1 MKQLDKYKL
10 LFEKESGMIVDVVA
24 YVDNRIMVEDEALR
38 QLKNAARIP
47 GVRRVIATPDIHT
60 GFGVPIGS
68 IVAIKD
74 NIVPSAV
81 GYDVNCGM
89 RVITTPLFR
98 ENIDP
103 KALAESI
110 RRDLPLGEGKRNVN
124 LSKDDLKII
133 LEKGLKGL
141 REIAHRYERL
151 SRIRNEEEEYNDI
164 LKTEESGSMSG
175 NADAVSR
182 RAIERGHDQL
192 GTLGGG
198 NHFCEIQFVE
208 EIYDNNIAKEF
219 GIEKNQIVIMLH
231 SGSRGLGHQ
240 IGDDYM
246 NLARTLTG
254 DISPSKS
261 LGFLP
266 LKENSGRDYVSA
278 MHCAANYAFVNRQ
291 IMTMFIR
298 KNFRHYFGDIPMPI
312 IYDVPHNIAKFE
324 NYEGENL
331 CIHRK
336 GATRAFPANK
346 MRGTVY
352 ERIGQPVIIPGSM
365 GTASYLLI
373 GEDKAIE
380 ALYSVCHG
388 SGRAM
393 SRTRAGGKVKRKDGR
408 IIEEGAISDERFRES
423 MQGIVLIC
431 EDKYHIKEEAPDA
444 YKDID
449 VVIDI
454 VVKSGLAKAI
464 ARMKPLAVLKG

>member
-10 LFEKESGMIVDVVA
+10 LFEKESGMIVDVIA

-47 GVRRVIATPDIHT
+47 GVRKVIATPDIHT

-141 REIAHRYERL
+141 REIAHKYERL
-151 SRIRNEEEEYNDI
+151 SKIRNEEEEYNDI

-254 DISPSKS
+254 DISPSKN

-298 KNFRHYFGDIPMPI
+298 KNFRH
-312 IYDVPHNIAKFE
+312 
-324 NYEGENL
+324 
-331 CIHRK
+331 
-336 GATRAFPANK
+336 
-346 MRGTVY
+346 
-352 ERIGQPVIIPGSM
+352 
-365 GTASYLLI
+365 
-373 GEDKAIE
+373 
-380 ALYSVCHG
+380 
-388 SGRAM
+388 
-393 SRTRAGGKVKRKDGR
+393 
-408 IIEEGAISDERFRES
+408 
-423 MQGIVLIC
+423 
-431 EDKYHIKEEAPDA
+431 
-444 YKDID
+444 
-449 VVIDI
+449 
-454 VVKSGLAKAI
+454 
-464 ARMKPLAVLKG
+464 

>member
-1 MKQLDKYKL
+1 MRQLDKYKL
-10 LFEKESGMIVDVVA
+10 LIEKEGGMLVDAVA
-24 YVDNRIMVEDEALR
+24 YVDNRIRVEDEAID

-47 GVRRVIATPDIHT
+47 GVRKVIATPDIHI

-68 IVAIKD
+68 VVAIKD

-89 RVITTPLFR
+89 RVITTPLFK

-103 KALAESI
+103 KSLAESI
-110 RRDLPLGEGKRNVN
+110 RRDIPLGEGKRNVSI
-124 LSKDDLKII
+124 SKEDLKIV

-141 REIAHRYERL
+141 REIIHKYERL
-151 SRIRNEEEEYNDI
+151 SRVKNEEEEHNDI
-164 LKTEESGSMSG
+164 LKTEDFGSMQG
-175 NADAVSR
+175 NTDAVSS

-198 NHFCEIQFVE
+198 NHFCEIQYVQE
-208 EIYDNNIAKEF
+208 VYDYAIAKEM

-240 IGDDYM
+240 IGGDYM

-254 DISPSKS
+254 NISPSKS
-261 LGFLP
+261 LSFLP

-278 MHCAANYAFVNRQ
+278 MHCAANFAFVNRQ

-298 KNFRHYFGDIPMPI
+298 KNFRHYFGNIPMPI
-312 IYDVPHNIAKFE
+312 VYDVPHNIAKFE

-336 GATRAFPANK
+336 GATRAFPAKK
-346 MRGTVY
+346 MQGTVY
-352 ERIGQPVIIPGSM
+352 ERVGQPVLIPGSM

-373 GEDKAIE
+373 GEEKAIE

-388 SGRAM
+388 AGRAM
-393 SRTRAGGKVKRKDGR
+393 SRTKAGGKVKRKDGR
-408 IIEEGAISDERFRES
+408 VIEEGAISDERFRES
-423 MQGIVLIC
+423 MEGIVLIC
-431 EDKYHIKEEAPDA
+431 EDKHHIKEEAPDA

-464 ARMKPLAVLKG
+464 AKMKPLAVLKG